1 MYPRLRRYVKGSTFR
16 FLFVAAGLGRAKA
29 RVTPAGRAR
38 GPARLIYRLKL
49 GNVLSCSHIF
59 RHAPWGSSW
68 RVVSGGVLISWAS
81 GVI

>member
-1 MYPRLRRYVKGSTFR
+1 MTLR
-16 FLFVAAGLGRAKA
+16 FLLAVAGLGRAKA
-29 RVTPAGRAR
+29 HVTPAGRAR

-68 RVVSGGVLISWAS
+68 RAVSRGVRISWAS
-81 GVI
+81 GVIARLDLAGIT